1 MNHEKTAA
9 QLLATATELLATA
22 QKLLASSSPPAP
34 AGRPRRRR
42 PHPNPLTE
50 AQIAEGFARIR
61 AELAALP

>member
-1 MNHEKTAA
+1 MNHQIAT
-9 QLLATATELLATA
+9 QLLATANELLATA

-61 AELAALP
+61 AELEALP

>member
-1 MNHEKTAA
+1 MNHQIAT

-22 QKLLASSSPPAP
+22 QKLLASSNPPAP

-61 AELAALP
+61 AELEALP